1 MTESAIDLSQGV
13 FRPVSE
19 EISAGP
25 LTVQG
30 SIPADLN
37 GRWLRNGPNPLSGGF
52 VGNDTFSWFLGDGMV
67 HGIHLEDGQALSYR
81 NRWVRTAT
89 IAKEQGQ
96 NVEAGTPANTNII
109 RLGDQLLA
117 LCEGGVPHQMTEN
130 LATVGSQDFGGALP
144 GGHMTAHPKFD
155 AATGETIAFDYD
167 WKQPYGRHFIFDSAG
182 TITHS
187 TDIPLAGPS
196 MMHDFAV
203 TASRSIF
210 LDLPIVFDLQMAMGG
225 RTVPYRWT
233 PEYRSRLG
241 VLPRHG
247 NGAAIR
253 WFDIEPCFIFH
264 TMNAYDD
271 GDSVV
276 LDAVRYKR
284 LLAFDFDA
292 DAFIPDDAPGILTRY
307 ELNLVSGQVSETVL
321 CDANVEF
328 PRVGEA
334 LVGQPYR
341 AGYAVE
347 FAPNLMDTTGLVRVE
362 TDSGHVTRWQH
373 QPGDAVGEPLFVPR
387 QGAEPDTAT
396 DGYVL
401 YPLYRGSEDRSAL
414 QIRDADNLAGE
425 VLASIELPV
434 RIPAGF
440 HGNWISAG

>member
-1 MTESAIDLSQGV
+1 MVESAVDLSQGV

-19 EISAGP
+19 EISTGP
-25 LTVQG
+25 LDCSG
-30 SIPADLN
+30 SIPTDLN
-37 GRWLRNGPNPLSGGF
+37 GRWLRNGPNPHNGSF
-52 VGNDTFSWFLGDGMV
+52 IGNDTFSWFLGDGMV
-67 HGIHLEDGQALSYR
+67 HGIHLENGQALSYT
-81 NRWVRTAT
+81 NRWVKTAT
-89 IAKEQGQ
+89 LARAQGQ
-96 NVEAGTPANTNII
+96 DVETDTPANTNII

-117 LCEGGVPHQMTEN
+117 LCEGGVPHQMTN
-130 LATVGSQDFGGALP
+130 DLTTVGPQDFGGALP

-167 WKQPYGRHFIFDSAG
+167 WKQPFGRYFIFNSAG

-187 TDIPLAGPS
+187 SEIPLDGPS

-210 LDLPIVFDLQMAMGG
+210 LDLPVVFDLKMAMHG
-225 RTVPYRWT
+225 RAMPYRWT
-233 PEYRSRLG
+233 PDYKARLG
-241 VLPRHG
+241 VLPRYED
-247 NGAAIR
+247 GAAIR
-253 WFDIEPCFIFH
+253 WFEIEPCFIFH

-276 LDAVRYKR
+276 LDAVRYER
-284 LLAFDFDA
+284 LLRFDFDS
-292 DAFIPDDAPGILTRY
+292 DAFIPDDSPGILTRF
-307 ELNLVSGQVSETVL
+307 ELNLATGQVRESVL

-347 FAPNLMDTTGLVRVE
+347 FAPNLMDTLGLIRFD
-362 TDSGHVTRWQH
+362 TDSGNVTRWQH

-387 QGAEPDTAT
+387 QGAEPLTAT
-396 DGYVL
+396 DGYLL
-401 YPLYRGSEDRSAL
+401 YPLYRGNEDRSAL
-414 QIRDADNLAGE
+414 QIRDAGNLAGG
-425 VLASIELPV
+425 VLASIELPT

-440 HGNWISAG
+440 HGNWISAS